1 MHSGQLQAR
10 HFVHSKKRKWE
21 LTQPN
26 RKTGIDHPRA
36 KSYSSSLIVWWLSP
50 PHVVYF
56 CFDLSLL
63 VVVEVLLFP
72 LCSRCESVSTGWLG
86 QSTVCKETWQHGS
99 SCYFVFQL
107 LSFLDATRLRFG
119 PTDRDLHCWFHDS
132 ENRTRVSLCD
142 FDQKFWDRRKAQQTK
157 VTLDKVNSNWSGCR
171 DAACSW
177 RVVVDEGSWWSVV
190 EIEERPG
197 RGPM

>member
-1 MHSGQLQAR
+1 MA
-10 HFVHSKKRKWE
+10 V
-21 LTQPN
+21 T
-26 RKTGIDHPRA
+26 
-36 KSYSSSLIVWWLSP
+36 SP
-50 PHVVYF
+50 CGVF
-56 CFDLSLL
+56 LFRLSLL
-63 VVVEVLLFP
+63 VVIEVLLFP

-107 LSFLDATRLRFG
+107 LSVLDAARLRFG

-142 FDQKFWDRRKAQQTK
+142 FDQKFRDSWKAQQTNLI
-157 VTLDKVNSNWSGCR
+157 LDKVNSNWSGCR

-177 RVVVDEGSWWSVV
+177 RVVLDEGSWWSVV
-190 EIEERPG
+190 EIEERLG
-197 RGPM
+197 SDVGSGSRGGDLQAKQPCWHNSLRAKQIVREDNTCHKGEGPHYSSMI